1 MSNFTEND
9 IFRRE
14 KKILFVKR
22 LTNWKTIIAI
32 LIVFFTLSNLGNPE
46 YLTYMIGTFVFLG
59 LLIVGTVMLIR
70 WILPKHDRPEINR
83 NNYTNSTDD
92 YKYDSPT
99 YSQIKELEIY
109 KEEKIAMTEEE
120 KEADAKYWNNL
131 MKKNNINTKE
141 DLNSKRLNGA
151 CDFTATG
158 MKKFMNP
165 ARYL

>member
-9 IFRRE
+9 IFHRE
-14 KKILFVKR
+14 KKILFMKR
-22 LTNWKTIIAI
+22 LTNWKTIISI
-32 LIVFFTLSNLGNPE
+32 PVVFFTLSNLGNPE

-70 WILPKHDRPEINR
+70 WILPKHDKPECNR
-83 NNYTNSTDD
+83 SNYTITADD
-92 YKYDSPT
+92 YNYDLST
-99 YSQIKELEIY
+99 YSQIKELEIQ

-141 DLNSKRLNGA
+141 DVSDKMLDGA
-151 CDFTATG
+151 CDYTG

-165 ARYL
+165 SRYL